1 MHVLGP
7 LVARDVGQ
15 PTAHAR
21 FDAMGRIDGSC
32 LGEAIDDGL
41 VFLLDGILGCRPEAH
56 GILLAEEAGHGTAVS
71 LLEEALHLTGRGK
84 LAPAS
89 DHGTGGVF
97 VPGLLIGD
105 VMVDVPEGVGVA
117 ETDGATALGQVDG
130 LTEILAEGQ
139 TLQAHAGVDGVGLV
153 GAVALGEAV
162 DEGLKG
168 GHVDGRGALPD
179 ANVEVAVGTSTEG
192 GEALVAAPD
201 GMDHG
206 FVDGHVLVAQK
217 LEELGEELV
226 LCARMCLIV
235 REVNKG

>member
-21 FDAMGRIDGSC
+21 VDAMGRIDGSC

-41 VFLLDGILGCRPEAH
+41 VFLLGGVLGCRPEAH
-56 GILLAEEAGHGTAVS
+56 GILLAEEAGHGTAIS
-71 LLEEALHLTGRGK
+71 LLEEALHLAGRGK

-89 DHGTGGVF
+89 DHGTGGVL

-105 VMVDVPEGVGVA
+105 VMVDVPESVGVTEA
-117 ETDGATALGQVDG
+117 DGTTALGHVDG
-130 LTEILAEGQ
+130 LAQILAEGQ

-162 DEGLKG
+162 AEGLKG
-168 GHVDGRGALPD
+168 VHVDGRGALPD
-179 ANVEVAVGTSTEG
+179 ANVEVAVGISTEG

-206 FVDGHVLVAQK
+206 LVDGHVLVAQK
-217 LEELGEELV
+217 LEEFGEELV
-226 LCARMCLIV
+226 LCERM
-235 REVNKG
+235 